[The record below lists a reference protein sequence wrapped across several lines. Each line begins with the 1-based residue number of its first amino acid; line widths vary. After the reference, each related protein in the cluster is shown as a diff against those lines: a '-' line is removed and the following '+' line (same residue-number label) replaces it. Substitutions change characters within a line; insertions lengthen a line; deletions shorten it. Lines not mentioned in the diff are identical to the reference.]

1 MKEHKLEHSILKVHF
16 KKHCATS
23 GTKQNC
29 KYNKYMLGKRANQ
42 GHTEAVKEVWKIV
55 SHSSHPKLMPLDE
68 PESSSL

>member
-42 GHTEAVKEVWKIV
+42 GHTEAVKEV
-55 SHSSHPKLMPLDE
+55 
-68 PESSSL
+68 